1 MSMMVY
7 NYNAQPE
14 FEQALCRTL
23 QARPGRFEMR
33 SFPDGESYIRVLD
46 HCAGRSVVVLANL
59 HQPDSHFLRL
69 ALLGETLKDLG
80 AARVILALPYL
91 PYMRQDIRFQPGEGV
106 TSRYFARMVSDIFDG
121 LVTIDPHLH
130 RYHSLDE
137 IYQIPSL
144 VGHAHGQ
151 IARWIATHIE
161 RPVIVGPD
169 EESAQW
175 VTDTAQLIG
184 CPVLVL
190 RKTRYGD
197 RDVRIDVP
205 ELVHYRGATPVLMD
219 DIISTGRTML
229 EAARH
234 LADAGMSAACCI
246 GIHGVFADAAY
257 RDMLNG
263 PVARVV
269 TTNSIPHASNG
280 IAVEDILANA
290 ARALCQEQLGL
301 KLSGA
306 A

>member
-1 MSMMVY
+1 MSMMVF
-7 NYNAQPE
+7 NYNALPE

-23 QARPGRFEMR
+23 QARPGRVEMR

-59 HQPDSHFLRL
+59 HHPDSHFLQL

-80 AARVILALPYL
+80 AVRVVLALPYL
-91 PYMRQDIRFQPGEGV
+91 PYMRQDIRFHPGEGI
-106 TSRYFARMVSDIFDG
+106 TSRYFARLVSEVFDG

-137 IYQIPSL
+137 IYRIPSL
-144 VGHAHGQ
+144 VARSHDQ

-161 RPVIVGPD
+161 KPVIVGPD

-175 VTDTAQLIG
+175 VTETAQLIG

-190 RKTRYGD
+190 RKTRHGD

-205 ELVHYRGATPVLMD
+205 ELAHYQGATPVLMD

-234 LADAGMSAACCI
+234 LVEAGLSPACCV

-257 RDMLNG
+257 REMLDG

-269 TTNSIPHASNG
+269 TTNSIPHTSNA
-280 IAVEDILANA
+280 IAVEDVLADA
-290 ARALCQEQLGL
+290 TRTLCREQLGL